1 VIQKFEKFS
10 KVTGT
15 LSLPGDKSISHRALM
30 ISALSKG
37 KSHIENLSSSD
48 DVKSTIDC
56 LRQLGIEINT
66 HKKQL
71 VVSGNGYMG
80 FKKPVANL
88 NAGNSGTTARLL
100 SGILVAQDFH
110 STIKGD
116 NSLSERPMRRIIEP
130 LKRMGAKI
138 TCSKNNTLPIKIYL
152 SENLS
157 PIRYQLKIASA
168 QVKSAILFAGLHI
181 EGKTEVIERY
191 QTRNHTENLLNLDVE
206 KINGRI
212 ISSVSL
218 KNYPDANKYFIP
230 GDISSA
236 MYFVVLALLTK
247 NSELR
252 INNISLNKTR
262 TTVIDLLIKMGAKIE
277 TDIKG
282 ESQLEEYGDI
292 IVKSSKLINI
302 KIDKELVPQIIDE
315 VPILAIAGLFAEGKF
330 KIDNVSELR
339 VKESDR
345 VKSLCANLSYLGL
358 DINEAEDGFSVSGT
372 IKKLNPEFRCFGDHR
387 IAMAF
392 SILSCLLANGGSV
405 KGFESVSISNPDFLY
420 HLKSILPD

>member
-1 VIQKFEKFS
+1 MIQKFEKINRVS
-10 KVTGT
+10 GT

-37 KSHIENLSSSD
+37 KSYIENLSSAD

-66 HKKQL
+66 HKKQF

-80 FKKPVANL
+80 FKKPVADL

-100 SGILVAQDFH
+100 SGILVTQDFN
-110 STIKGD
+110 STIQGD
-116 NSLSERPMRRIIEP
+116 KSLSKRPMQRIIEP

-138 TCSKNNTLPIKIYL
+138 TCSKNNTLPLMIYPA
-152 SENLS
+152 ENLS
-157 PIRYQLKIASA
+157 PIIYQLKIASA
-168 QVKSAILFAGLHI
+168 QVKSAILFTGLHI
-181 EGKTEVIERY
+181 EDKTEVIERY

-206 KINGRI
+206 KTEGKI
-212 ISSVSL
+212 ISSVSI
-218 KNYPDANKYFIP
+218 KNYPDAKKYFIP

-252 INNISLNKTR
+252 INNISLNQTR
-262 TTVIDLLIKMGAKIE
+262 TTVIDLLIKMGARIE

-282 ESQLEEYGDI
+282 ESQLEEYGNI
-292 IVKSSKLINI
+292 IVKSSNLTNI
-302 KIDKELVPQIIDE
+302 KIDKALVPQIIDE
-315 VPILAIAGLFAEGKF
+315 IPILTVAGLFAEGDF
-330 KIDNVSELR
+330 KINNASELR

-345 VKSLCANLSYLGL
+345 VKSICANLSYLGL
-358 DINEAEDGFSVSGT
+358 DVVETEDGFSISGT
-372 IKKLNPEFRCFGDHR
+372 VKKSNPEFKCFSDHR

-405 KGFESVSISNPDFLY
+405 KGFESVSISNPEFLY
-420 HLKSILPD
+420 HLKNIILY

>member
-1 VIQKFEKFS
+1 MIQKFEKIN
-10 KVTGT
+10 KVSGT
-15 LSLPGDKSISHRALM
+15 LSMLGDKSISHRALM

-37 KSHIENLSSSD
+37 KSYIENLSSAD
-48 DVKSTIDC
+48 DVKSTMDC

-71 VVSGNGYMG
+71 VVSGNGYKG

-100 SGILVAQDFH
+100 SGILVTQDFH

-116 NSLSERPMRRIIEP
+116 NSLSKRPMQRIIEP

-138 TCSKNNTLPIKIYL
+138 NSSKNNTLPLMIYPA
-152 SENLS
+152 ENLS
-157 PIRYQLKIASA
+157 PIIYQLKIASA
-168 QVKSAILFAGLHI
+168 QVKSAILFTGLHI
-181 EGKTEVIERY
+181 KDKTEVIERY

-206 KINGRI
+206 KTEGRI
-212 ISSVSL
+212 ISRVSI
-218 KNYPDANKYFIP
+218 KNYPDAQKYFIP

-282 ESQLEEYGDI
+282 ESQLEEYGNI
-292 IVKSSKLINI
+292 IVKSSKLTNI
-302 KIDKELVPQIIDE
+302 KIDKGLVPQIIDE
-315 VPILAIAGLFAEGKF
+315 VPILTVAGLFAEGEF
-330 KIDNVSELR
+330 KINNVSELR

-345 VKSLCANLSYLGL
+345 VKSICANLSYLGL
-358 DINEAEDGFSVSGT
+358 DVNESEDSFSISGT
-372 IKKLNPEFRCFGDHR
+372 IKKSNPEFKCFGDHR
-387 IAMAF
+387 IAMTF
-392 SILSCLLANGGSV
+392 SILSCLLVNGGRV
-405 KGFESVSISNPDFLY
+405 KGFESVSISNPEFLY
-420 HLKSILPD
+420 HLKNIIRY